1 MQQKNV
7 FSCFTA
13 LVCSEP
19 TQTLHKVSFDVI
31 TSRYFFFFKILQPL
45 KFVWQVIDLPKALDL
60 APSSMRLFD
69 VPYNASFDWTSNLFV
84 SLVLVGWMSGCV
96 SLLNLFTKTF
106 FFSFFSFF
114 VCADVNSVGDKKTW
128 FICLQTLP
136 SDKVLI
142 YGLLHG
148 KMPLGIGNKINV
160 GLIASCF
167 FADFLLFIYCVVK

>member
-13 LVCSEP
+13 LVCPEP

-96 SLLNLFTKTF
+96 SLLNLFTRTFLF

-114 VCADVNSVGDKKTW
+114 VCADVNSVGDKKM
-128 FICLQTLP
+128 
-136 SDKVLI
+136 VV
-142 YGLLHG
+142 YLLTNS
-148 KMPLGIGNKINV
+148 PFRQGIN
-160 GLIASCF
+160 LRSSPW
-167 FADFLLFIYCVVK
+167 